1 MTTDPQV
8 EPVEPAA
15 DTGAEDLV
23 DGAEDLPP
31 DIPDDDLAPEEFTA
45 AQLDVDPDVD
55 VPESGDKDGD
65 DVEDDVDA
73 AIALEAVA
81 PNP

>member
-1 MTTDPQV
+1 MTDPQG

-15 DTGAEDLV
+15 DTGDEELV
-23 DGAEDLPP
+23 DGAEDLQQ
-31 DIPDDDLAPEEFTA
+31 DIHEDDLAPEEFTA
-45 AQLDVDPDVD
+45 AEVDVDSDVD
-55 VPESGDKDGD
+55 VPESGNEEGD

-73 AIALEAVA
+73 AIALESLG

>member
-1 MTTDPQV
+1 VTTDPQV

-15 DTGAEDLV
+15 DTGA
-23 DGAEDLPP
+23 
-31 DIPDDDLAPEEFTA
+31 EEFTA

>member
-1 MTTDPQV
+1 MTDPLA
-8 EPVEPAA
+8 EPHEPAA
-15 DTGAEDLV
+15 DTGDEDLV
-23 DGAEDLPP
+23 EGAELLPE

-45 AQLDVDPDVD
+45 TELDVDPAVD
-55 VPESGDKDGD
+55 VPDSGDEEGD

-73 AIALEAVA
+73 AIAAEAIP

>member
-1 MTTDPQV
+1 MTDPQTG
-8 EPVEPAA
+8 PVEPAA
-15 DTGAEDLV
+15 DTGDEDLV
-23 DGAEDLPP
+23 EGAEDLPA
-31 DIPDDDLAPEEFTA
+31 DIPEGDVAPEEFTA

-55 VPESGDKDGD
+55 VPESGHEEGD

-73 AIALEAVA
+73 AIAAEAADV

>member
-1 MTTDPQV
+1 MTDRRT
-8 EPVEPAA
+8 EPLEQAA

-23 DGAEDLPP
+23 DGAADLPP
-31 DIPDDDLAPEEFTA
+31 DIADDDLAPEEFTA

-55 VPESGDKDGD
+55 VPESGDEAGD

-73 AIALEAVA
+73 AIAAEAAAV